1 MDGLAG
7 LSFGFI
13 VCLLFLSIFA
23 FETDEFPFFLLNLA
37 FCCDVCPFL
46 LFFSSLLLV
55 VVV

>member
-23 FETDEFPFFLLNLA
+23 FETDEFPFFLLNLGFA
-37 FCCDVCPFL
+37 
-46 LFFSSLLLV
+46 LV
-55 VVV
+55 WLESMYCRYVVS